1 MLNTLHYHLC
11 ILSIFTEE
19 GNETMFL
26 TTKQIDVT
34 GKAWSYVSV
43 LVKPRRCNAIY
54 DCQSLLRG
62 HWTMIRKV
70 QQHNDTLLLIDS
82 KNIRRPL
89 NQAGKKLF
97 TNWETGFSLCS
108 HLVWWSGADV

>member
-1 MLNTLHYHLC
+1 
-11 ILSIFTEE
+11 
-19 GNETMFL
+19 MFL

-97 TNWETGFSLCS
+97 TNWMLSVFQLELL
-108 HLVWWSGADV
+108 LVKIFLFGKLNVR